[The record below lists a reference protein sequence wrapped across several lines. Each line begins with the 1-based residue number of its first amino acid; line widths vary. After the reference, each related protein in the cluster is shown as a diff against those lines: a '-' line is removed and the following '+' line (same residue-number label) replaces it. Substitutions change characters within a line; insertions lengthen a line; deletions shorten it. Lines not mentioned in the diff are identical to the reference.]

1 MPAAAASS
9 DGGRGLPA
17 AEGRL
22 LRADAQRNCDTL
34 VVVARAA
41 FAAATH
47 EHVSLES
54 IARAAEV
61 GIGTLY
67 RHFPTREALVEAVY
81 AVELDELVASAGTL
95 LEALPP
101 EAALRAWF
109 YRYAEFLTTKRGMI
123 ETLRAGWSSGRLATP
138 ATRERL
144 TAALATILAAGAR
157 AGVLRGDV
165 EPGDVTAM
173 LLGVFLSTV
182 AGGTPDQTERLLGL
196 LVDALRPQ
204 ANGPPCQPHGA

>member
-1 MPAAAASS
+1 LPAAAASS

-41 FAAATH
+41 FA
-47 EHVSLES
+47 
-54 IARAAEV
+54 AAEV